1 MPEVTV
7 GIDIGTTSVKA
18 VVADEGGHIL
28 ARARVPHPVRT
39 PEPDRLE
46 HDARRAWRSG
56 PRQALATVLREAPG
70 QVTGVSVSSMIPSL
84 TAVDRRGV
92 PRSPGLL
99 YGDARGRSADA
110 AAGSPITGE
119 FAAFLDWT
127 REQVPD
133 AHGFWPATAVA
144 NYALAGEAVIDGGQA
159 GVAYPMWNGADWD
172 PDQVA
177 AHGIGLAQLPRLA
190 RTGEA
195 IGRVGDAV
203 LASGAVDAFGEQ
215 IVAGANEDG
224 DVLIIMGTT
233 LITWLT
239 MPEWIQAPGIW
250 TIPHHAPG
258 KLMIGG
264 PSNAGGLFIN
274 WATRLF
280 PKAGTDLDPYR
291 VPVWEPYIRGERTPL
306 HDPFRRGGLHHLDLT
321 IDGSAIR
328 RAAFEASGFVVRH
341 HLDLAAEAGAPA
353 RRLLATGG
361 GTRVPEWVQALADC
375 TGLPVDVAAVPEGG
389 ALGAAF
395 LARMAAGR
403 ESHVADAARW
413 ARTGHRVEPDPVW
426 AKAAADRYGWFRQ
439 RSGPNI

>member
-1 MPEVTV
+1 MSEVTV

-18 VVADEGGHIL
+18 VVADEDGQIL

-46 HDARRAWRSG
+46 HDARQAWRRG
-56 PRQALATVLREAPG
+56 PKRALAIVLRDAPG
-70 QVTGVSVSSMIPSL
+70 PVIGVSVSSMIPSL

-92 PRSPGLL
+92 PQSPGLL

-133 AHGFWPATAVA
+133 AYGYWPATAVA
-144 NYALAGEAVIDGGQA
+144 NFALAGEAAIDGGQA
-159 GVAYPMWNGADWD
+159 GVAYPMWNGMDWD
-172 PDQVA
+172 PEQVA
-177 AHGIGLAQLPRLA
+177 AHGIGVAQLPRLA

-195 IGRVGDAV
+195 IGRIGEAV

-215 IVAGANEDG
+215 IVAGADDDG
-224 DVLIIMGTT
+224 DVLVIMGTT

-239 MPEWIQAPGIW
+239 IPEWIQAQGIW
-250 TIPHHAPG
+250 TIPHSAPG

-274 WATRLF
+274 WATRMF
-280 PKAGTDLDPYR
+280 PKAGSDLDPYR
-291 VPVWEPYIRGERTPL
+291 IPIWEPYIRGERTPL
-306 HDPFRRGGLHHLDLT
+306 HDPFRRGGLHRLDLT
-321 IDGSAIR
+321 IDGPAIR

-341 HLDLAAEAGAPA
+341 HLDLAAEAGATA
-353 RRLLATGG
+353 RRLVATGG
-361 GTRVPEWVQALADC
+361 GTRVAEWVQALADC

-389 ALGAAF
+389 ALGAAY
-395 LARMAAGR
+395 LARMAVGR
-403 ESHVADAARW
+403 EEHIRDAARW
-413 ARTGHRVEPDPVW
+413 ARTGARVEPDPVW
-426 AKAAADRYGWFRQ
+426 AKAAAERYGWFRQ
-439 RSGPNI
+439 RSTPSI